1 LDSTPPDPGRESRPG
16 ACPPSVSVVVP
27 TLREA
32 ENLPLLIPRISEALR
47 GQEHE
52 ILVVDDDSRD
62 GTVEVCRALSD
73 RYPVRLLVRDQ
84 PRNGLGGAV
93 VEGMRFARGDVLVVL
108 DADLQH
114 PPEMIPE
121 LVACLANEGTDFVVG
136 SRNVPGG
143 STADR
148 WTVVRKLNSWV
159 ATELARPFAH
169 GVRDPMSGFFALRRK
184 TFENAD
190 RLSPLGYKIGLELMC
205 KCRVGRVEE
214 VPIHFSLRQKGA
226 SKLSLK
232 EQFHYLEHLSRL
244 YDFRLPR
251 ASPYFKFLVATGLGW
266 LAAWVVLFGILEGR
280 ALLPFACTASY
291 VAAVLVT
298 ALFHARYIRTQREFL
313 VTAHPWRDFWL
324 IVTAELV
331 ACAAVASWLA
341 NSLRSPTTATVSLLS
356 FGSASVVRYVL
367 RKELLQD
374 VRGLRQ
380 ERRV

>member
-1 LDSTPPDPGRESRPG
+1 LDSTPPDPHREPRPS
-16 ACPPSVSVVVP
+16 ARPPRVSVVVP

-32 ENLPLLIPRISEALR
+32 ENLPLLVPRISEALQ

-93 VEGMRFARGDVLVVL
+93 VEGMRFARGEVLVVL

-114 PPEMIPE
+114 PPELIPA
-121 LVACLANEGTDFVVG
+121 LVARLADEGTDFVVG

-148 WTVVRKLNSWV
+148 WTAIRKLNSWV

-184 TFENAD
+184 TFESAD

-205 KCRVGRVEE
+205 KCRVRRVEE
-214 VPIHFSLRQKGA
+214 VPIHFSLRQKGT
-226 SKLSLK
+226 SKLSLT
-232 EQFHYLEHLSRL
+232 EQFRYLEHLSRL
-244 YDFRLPR
+244 YDFRFPR
-251 ASPYFKFLVATGLGW
+251 ASPYVKFLIATGLGW
-266 LAAWVVLFGILEGR
+266 LAAWAVLLGVLEGR
-280 ALLPFACTASY
+280 VSLPLGCTASY
-291 VAAVLVT
+291 MAAAAVT
-298 ALFHARYIRTQREFL
+298 ALFHGRYIRTQRDFI
-313 VTAHPWRDFWL
+313 VTARPWRDFWL
-324 IVTAELV
+324 IVTAELA
-331 ACAAVASWLA
+331 ACAAAASWLA
-341 NSLRSPTTATVSLLS
+341 ASLKAPTTLTVSLLS
-356 FGSASVVRYVL
+356 FGTASFVRYVL

-374 VRGLRQ
+374 VRGLRR